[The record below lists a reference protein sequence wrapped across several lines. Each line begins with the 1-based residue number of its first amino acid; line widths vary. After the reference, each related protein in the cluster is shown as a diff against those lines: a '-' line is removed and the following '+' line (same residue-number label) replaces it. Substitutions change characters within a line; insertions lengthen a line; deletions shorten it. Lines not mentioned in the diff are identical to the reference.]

1 MAFSGLANY
10 DGPMK
15 QDTRAGAACALAPR
29 DPKGGRP
36 TREVAAQLGGHIL
49 EVAFRQFTANGVD
62 GTSMED
68 IAAAAGVSKR
78 TLYARFGSKL
88 ALVQAVIA
96 LGVDRQ
102 RRRIASTIPAGRV
115 RVRLAAALREIL
127 DASLRP
133 EMIGLVDLV
142 QWCSLNTRDLPEER
156 RFSGIERAFEMI
168 GAILLESPQASAL
181 SAEQLRFVSTL
192 LLDLAV
198 TVPRDRILRRYD
210 MENTPAAKTAYIEQ
224 TLALLC
230 AGMPYLDD

>member
-10 DGPMK
+10 DGAMT
-15 QDTRAGAACALAPR
+15 QDSRAGVECALAPR
-29 DPKGGRP
+29 GPKGGRP

-102 RRRIASTIPAGRV
+102 RRRIVSSIPAGGV
-115 RVRLAAALREIL
+115 RMRLAAALRKLL
-127 DASLRP
+127 DASLQP
-133 EMIGLVDLV
+133 EVIGLTELIH
-142 QWCSLNTRDLPEER
+142 WFNLNTRDLPAQHR
-156 RFSGIERAFEMI
+156 SSGVEHAFEMI
-168 GAILLESPQASAL
+168 EAILLESPRARAL
-181 SAEQLRFVSTL
+181 PAEALRSVSTL

-198 TVPRDRILRRYD
+198 TIPRERILRRYD
-210 MENTPAAKTAYIEQ
+210 MENTPAAKAAFIEQ
-224 TLALLC
+224 TLALLG